1 MSISY
6 VLPASKSHDGR
17 RVEVGPASEIW
28 DISAFTPTVS
38 EQSVRTL
45 SHAGPY
51 GEGQESK
58 PHLNEEVSQNFGHK
72 VRNALIGAL
81 LGLIVATSFIAVDGM
96 MHPEE
101 MVSVGSDAVTK

>member
-1 MSISY
+1 M
-6 VLPASKSHDGR
+6 
-17 RVEVGPASEIW
+17 
-28 DISAFTPTVS
+28 
-38 EQSVRTL
+38 
-45 SHAGPY
+45 

-58 PHLNEEVSQNFGHK
+58 PHLNEEVSQSFGHK